1 MEILAEIAITVLGW
15 VAELVLQLLLE
26 VLAEFGLR
34 VVSEPFRNRR
44 EISPFV
50 AALGYALYGAVLGAV
65 SLWLFPAPYLEADWL
80 KWANLLVSPVAAGA
94 LMSLLGAWRRQRGQ
108 ALMRLDRFS
117 YGALFALSLAL
128 VRFFFAEAQ

>member
-1 MEILAEIAITVLGW
+1 MEILAEIAVTLVGW
-15 VAELVLQLLLE
+15 VAELLLQLLLE

-44 EISPFV
+44 EISPWV
-50 AALGYALYGAVLGAV
+50 AALGYAVYGAVLGGV
-65 SLWLFPAPYLEADWL
+65 SLWLFPAPYLEAEWL
-80 KWANLLVSPVAAGA
+80 KWANLLLSPLMAGA

-108 ALMRLDRFS
+108 ALLRLDRFS

-128 VRFFFAEAQ
+128 VRFFLAEAQ